1 MSALKFWCDDN
12 IVFEIVQ
19 FLLGKSTESIF
30 VKDRTLN
37 LLLVNSSFYKVIV
50 SKIRPFHFTRMM
62 KFYDD
67 VYLKN
72 HLHFSSFL
80 NVVNNCN
87 KRIELFNTERSRY
100 WTHLNVTMERYSLI
114 CVLQRKWNS
123 SKSFRASKP
132 YGFVKLLPSTIRND
146 LEFFAYL
153 LQLGYPIRV
162 LTCASS
168 ELKSNVSLKYFLNYL
183 ISRNNYYATY
193 YLIEHYPILK
203 QIEKKKLLNFIPL
216 IYYNKKTKQLDL
228 TTYNDDIIDFYEE
241 INSDFILKQ
250 INNCTLALKFVPDL
264 DIKNLIIKALSRNGL
279 VIRYLQNNKCVN
291 ENYQVMC
298 ETAVMQNG
306 VALKYVDKSKL
317 SDPIAVYKKAV
328 ENDGKAIRFIDE
340 HFVNDDLCRIAVQQ
354 NSNALDHIK
363 NTNSYFY
370 CNDDNWHYV
379 KGRAFQRHYGR
390 TVSNY
395 ARYDIF

>member
-1 MSALKFWCDDN
+1 
-12 IVFEIVQ
+12 
-19 FLLGKSTESIF
+19 
-30 VKDRTLN
+30 
-37 LLLVNSSFYKVIV
+37 
-50 SKIRPFHFTRMM
+50 MM

-291 ENYQVMC
+291 ENYQGMC